1 MQELQSTKIAISMHY
16 ASIAGS
22 INKKLWGVGDKGLFG

>member
-16 ASIAGS
+16 ARIAGS
-22 INKKLWGVGDKGLFG
+22 INKKLWAEMLRS